1 MKNLKF
7 LLAALFAALM
17 ASGNVSAQAKD
28 KKMATVVFDVEI
40 DCGSCKAKIEKNL
53 PFEKG
58 VKAFEV
64 SLENKT
70 VQVKYRTDK
79 TNEET
84 LRKAIEKMGYKTT
97 VKKEKES

>member
-7 LLAALFAALM
+7 LLAALFAVLM
-17 ASGNVSAQAKD
+17 VSGNVSAQAKD
-28 KKMATVVFDVEI
+28 KKVATVVFDVEI
-40 DCGSCKAKIEKNL
+40 DCGGCKAKIEKNL

-58 VKAFEV
+58 VKEFEV

-70 VQVKYRTDK
+70 VKVDYRTDK

-84 LRKAIEKMGYKTT
+84 LRKAIEKLGYKAT

>member
-7 LLAALFAALM
+7 LLAALFAVLM
-17 ASGNVSAQAKD
+17 VSGNVSAQAKD
-28 KKMATVVFDVEI
+28 KKVATVVFDVDI

-58 VKAFEV
+58 VKEFEV

-70 VQVKYRTDK
+70 VKVDYRTDK

-84 LRKAIEKMGYKTT
+84 LRKAIEKLGYKTT

>member
-7 LLAALFAALM
+7 LLAALFAAFM
-17 ASGNVSAQAKD
+17 MSGNVSAQAKD
-28 KKMATVVFDVEI
+28 KKMSTVVFDVEI

-58 VKAFEV
+58 VKEFEV

-70 VQVKYRTDK
+70 VQVIYRTDK